1 MSISTRA
8 AVEKLARDAVLDP
21 RALARERDQVAL
33 AAAARRASDLLTIPP
48 VIVCAAS
55 LVTWALLFLCLRE
68 NLFPQ
73 GTAPVT
79 IAVISV
85 AILAALRERMDRYWR
100 AQEAVERAWCDGRY
114 PIRPVR
120 LGTVRLEVETWFDED
135 GATFARDVQV
145 REHNLAPV
153 AAVRLADHFVENTHR
168 VEDAFFE
175 AYASRRDRIASATV
189 LVDLTIASR
198 GDELIAEAARVTGD
212 EGMVF
217 HADRMR
223 GASFDGDLPD
233 LVDHALADLG
243 ESVR

>member
-8 AVEKLARDAVLDP
+8 DVEKLARDAVLDP
-21 RALARERDQVAL
+21 QVLARERDQVVL

-79 IAVISV
+79 IAVVSV

-100 AQEAVERAWCDGRY
+100 AQEAVERAWWNGRY

-145 REHNLAPV
+145 REHNLAPG
-153 AAVRLADHFVENTHR
+153 AAVRLAGQFVENTYR
-168 VEDAFFE
+168 VKDAIVDV
-175 AYASRRDRIASATV
+175 YADRSRRLATATV
-189 LVDLTIASR
+189 LVDVTIDEV
-198 GDELIAEAARVTGD
+198 GDELVAQTALVTGSED
-212 EGMVF
+212 LLY
-217 HADRMR
+217 HADRTR
-223 GASFDGDLPD
+223 GVSFDADLPD
-233 LVDHALADLG
+233 LVDQALADLG
-243 ESVR
+243 ESAR